1 MSVKL
6 KFCGEKRKGRG
17 TQAQK
22 NFAQIIFI
30 FFQTS
35 LIHRELI
42 FVSVHDGI
50 NTTCSSR
57 ICC

>member
-6 KFCGEKRKGRG
+6 KICGEKRKGRG

-22 NFAQIIFI
+22 LFLY

-42 FVSVHDGI
+42 IVSVHDGI